1 MEHVVFY
8 PGPDAAPAFRRF
20 SSLDESV
27 RFVEHL
33 RNIEG
38 VSDVSVHMLTAV
50 PVAFRAYYKVEVP
63 AGDMADVMSP
73 EVPEQASPPAEPV
86 AEAMVEPMVEPMVET
101 PGLVDAVVG
110 EADSSSNGKHSL
122 GFFAH

>member
-8 PGPDAAPAFRRF
+8 PGHDAAPAFRRF

-33 RNIEG
+33 RNAEG
-38 VSDVSVHMLTAV
+38 VSDVSVHMLTEV

-63 AGDMADVMSP
+63 PGEMAEALSA
-73 EVPEQASPPAEPV
+73 EVPAQPAAPVEPV
-86 AEAMVEPMVEPMVET
+86 DEAMPEPMVET
-101 PGLVDAVVG
+101 PELVEVAV
-110 EADSSSNGKHSL
+110 ADGDSAANGKRSL